1 MNYLHSFQP
10 PILHRDLKSP
20 NLLVDLS
27 YAIKISDFGLARV
40 RAHFQTMTGN
50 CGTTQWMAPEVLAAE
65 KYTEKADVFSYGVV
79 LWETVTRQCPYEGLS
94 QIQAALGVLNNNLR
108 PTIPAN
114 CPPLFKKL
122 MTLCWV
128 SKPEERPTFE
138 AILEIL
144 HNHAHE
150 DFHLTSSES

>member
-20 NLLVDLS
+20 NLLIDSS
-27 YAIKISDFGLARV
+27 YALKISDFGLARV
-40 RAHFQTMTGN
+40 RARFQTMTGN

-79 LWETVTRQCPYEGLS
+79 VWETVTRQCPYEGLT

-108 PTIPAN
+108 PTVPEH
-114 CPPLFKKL
+114 CPPLFKQL
-122 MTLCWV
+122 MTLCWA
-128 SKPEERPTFE
+128 SAPEQRPSFE
-138 AILEIL
+138 TVLEIL
-144 HNHAHE
+144 NRSVDGMA
-150 DFHLTSSES
+150 LLPQLRR